1 MNAIKEVTGMNKKEV
16 VIRHP
21 SGKRRISAFI
31 ALLLVVQM
39 IAMLAPGVASA
50 STTMSQQTLDA
61 AVARALL
68 LKDNNYQNIT
78 KFKTLPQS
86 ELNKGEGNKTIAEYY
101 HGWCA
106 LFVDDVFQSI
116 GINAPSGN
124 ASTIRERYRNAGA
137 LHTDLNAPKGAAV
150 FFYYWGGGVEYG
162 HIGISLGDGTCV
174 NALSQISVTGLTA
187 LSNCEYVGWACWGA
201 DIGYRMPQESSTPP
215 PPPVVEGTYEVWKVT
230 YPGGL
235 WLRSVPTTSSGSSY
249 FIMPTGTTLYIT
261 DKTTANGYTWGKV
274 IYNSFNSAQ
283 TGWCAID
290 YAAYQ
295 NTVNPPP
302 ADIKVTSL
310 GLDRHT
316 LSMKAGDAT
325 GLSATLQPSNAT
337 NKAITWRSDSSSVAS
352 VDAQGTVTANAPGT
366 ATITATSADG
376 PSDRCTVTVESTV
389 HEALVEII
397 PPSNAIFD
405 EQTGEYQIVKG
416 RSQRFSYRLPPEL
429 EGGRI
434 KWTTSNKRVATIA
447 RNGKCKPRRMGVTT
461 ISLIVSKNGIPTYAK
476 PITLRV
482 VKRIDL
488 WER

>member
-137 LHTDLNAPKGAAV
+137 LHTDQNAPKGAAV

-201 DIGYRMPQESSTPP
+201 DIGYRMPQESSTPPP

-366 ATITATSADG
+366 ATITAT
-376 PSDRCTVTVESTV
+376 
-389 HEALVEII
+389 
-397 PPSNAIFD
+397 
-405 EQTGEYQIVKG
+405 
-416 RSQRFSYRLPPEL
+416 
-429 EGGRI
+429 
-434 KWTTSNKRVATIA
+434 
-447 RNGKCKPRRMGVTT
+447 
-461 ISLIVSKNGIPTYAK
+461 
-476 PITLRV
+476 
-482 VKRIDL
+482 
-488 WER
+488 